1 MSGRPAY
8 EVITWREE
16 GWWVIDIPAL
26 GVATQARRLD
36 QVEAMARDVIA
47 TWCEVETDSFDV
59 EVNPRFGPE
68 LTERL
73 ATLRAEREQAE
84 RAQASATGQAR
95 ELARSLHDEGFTV
108 RDIGQM
114 LGVSYQRAQQLI
126 QSSRR
131 TA

>member
-1 MSGRPAY
+1 
-8 EVITWREE
+8 
-16 GWWVIDIPAL
+16 
-26 GVATQARRLD
+26 
-36 QVEAMARDVIA
+36 MARDVIT

-59 EVNPRFGPE
+59 RVNPRFGSE

-108 RDIGQM
+108 RNIGQM
-114 LGVSYQRAQQLI
+114 LGISYQRAQQLI
-126 QSSRR
+126 LPSRR
-131 TA
+131 TACERLGSESR